1 MYPAMWAFHCM
12 TLISVRAS
20 TQQKAWALI
29 FVSVQCLIG
38 RNLMIFD
45 LGMIRLLSELTQ
57 VHRASISL
65 VKVDL
70 ECVKNDISADHSRTV
85 GHGFENVLIRPS
97 QIP

>member
-1 MYPAMWAFHCM
+1 MKLESRRSHAIPGLFLNKGPW
-12 TLISVRAS
+12 V
-20 TQQKAWALI
+20 
-29 FVSVQCLIG
+29 
-38 RNLMIFD
+38 N